1 MSFKFKFTDDL
12 FHLEKGLQNAMERLR
27 VGAIA
32 GAIFPRSM
40 RVACPQFQAKL
51 GCNKKVAHYF
61 DEFFWVA
68 SKNNLKI
75 ERVDFS
81 EIKLATG
88 GIVESP
94 TRALIGEAGPEA
106 VVPLNSDKSMN
117 VFSKSL
123 EDKLDRLIA
132 AVEKGGVVM
141 LDGQKVGEAL
151 VVNSY
156 RVQ

>member
-1 MSFKFKFTDDL
+1 MFNS
-12 FHLEKGLQNAMERLR
+12 NSSS
-27 VGAIA
+27 IA
-32 GAIFPRSM
+32 LSPISP
-40 RVACPQFQAKL
+40 
-51 GCNKKVAHYF
+51 KKVFERNLISYF
-61 DEFFWVA
+61 VRSTLIPEA
-68 SKNNLKI
+68 
-75 ERVDFS
+75 DFG
-81 EIKLATG
+81 EVKLATG
-88 GIVESP
+88 GIVERP

>member
-1 MSFKFKFTDDL
+1 
-12 FHLEKGLQNAMERLR
+12 
-27 VGAIA
+27 
-32 GAIFPRSM
+32 
-40 RVACPQFQAKL
+40 
-51 GCNKKVAHYF
+51 
-61 DEFFWVA
+61 
-68 SKNNLKI
+68 
-75 ERVDFS
+75 
-81 EIKLATG
+81 
-88 GIVESP
+88 
-94 TRALIGEAGPEA
+94 
-106 VVPLNSDKSMN
+106 MN